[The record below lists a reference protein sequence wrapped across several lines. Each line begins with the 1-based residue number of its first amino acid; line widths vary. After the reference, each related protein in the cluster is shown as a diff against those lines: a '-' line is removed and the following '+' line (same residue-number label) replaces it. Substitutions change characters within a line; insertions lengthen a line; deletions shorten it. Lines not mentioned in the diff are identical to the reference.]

1 MKTSSNGPPTLAAE
15 FSVESNGS
23 PQSESTRRTPRVKRD
38 ASAKNE
44 SDIPAVRTWAAGKW
58 RDSGFDVIT
67 SYRGTFIPLVL
78 ASPVFYLCLYTFAA
92 MCIVN
97 ATFYEDDDHL
107 DRSGLKGATHV
118 VSLMT
123 SMVMLYIAFYNAVVY
138 ARFHDQWTY
147 AQVGYG
153 RINDLNLLAPAYMN
167 TPENKEARDRVI
179 RFANAYHH
187 LVYLEQGKVERAEIL
202 KLLVDRDLL
211 TKEEQDV
218 LLPMNCSVGMRLL
231 IWTTQTIAESGID
244 PMYQHQ
250 MNEIVVV
257 LRRNMA
263 FLWSYDDMPIPFIY
277 FHLVEWLVSVGA
289 LMQSVA
295 NAFLFS
301 FFEDGTLRIGAI
313 FFQVIFQIVS
323 TGALIGMKKVSD
335 SLGDPFARPTSRLNS
350 IPACRYMDMHAVA
363 DSKLAKYNDDGPP
376 KVEVSPDFKEAH
388 DLMPQRGGIHNAFG
402 GVDLEARNDGYK
414 KWIDICTAAPDE
426 ILKSDGFANG
436 SFTKLHAAVELAVE
450 GLHEDSAIT
459 RLKISESPSHEDLTL
474 APCRKKSSE
483 LGVDSL
489 REDSMLNT
497 VKKSFELKLEGGK
510 ELL

>member
-1 MKTSSNGPPTLAAE
+1 MIILIARASRAPP
-15 FSVESNGS
+15 
-23 PQSESTRRTPRVKRD
+23 
-38 ASAKNE
+38 
-44 SDIPAVRTWAAGKW
+44 
-58 RDSGFDVIT
+58 
-67 SYRGTFIPLVL
+67 
-78 ASPVFYLCLYTFAA
+78 
-92 MCIVN
+92 
-97 ATFYEDDDHL
+97 
-107 DRSGLKGATHV
+107 V

-187 LVYLEQGKVERAEIL
+187 LVYLEQGKFERAEIL

-211 TKEEQDV
+211 TTEEQDV

-277 FHLVEWLVSVGA
+277 FHLVEWRLRRRSHAVGGEC
-289 LMQSVA
+289 LP
-295 NAFLFS
+295 LLL
-301 FFEDGTLRIGAI
+301 LRGRHATHRAI
-313 FFQVIFQIVS
+313 FFQVLFQIVS

-376 KVEVSPDFKEAH
+376 KVEVSPDFKQAH
-388 DLMPQRGGIHNAFG
+388 DLMPKQGGIHNAFG

-459 RLKISESPSHEDLTL
+459 RLKISESPRMKISPSHRVERSRPSSASTALGKT
-474 APCRKKSSE
+474 PC
-483 LGVDSL
+483 
-489 REDSMLNT
+489 
-497 VKKSFELKLEGGK
+497 
-510 ELL
+510 